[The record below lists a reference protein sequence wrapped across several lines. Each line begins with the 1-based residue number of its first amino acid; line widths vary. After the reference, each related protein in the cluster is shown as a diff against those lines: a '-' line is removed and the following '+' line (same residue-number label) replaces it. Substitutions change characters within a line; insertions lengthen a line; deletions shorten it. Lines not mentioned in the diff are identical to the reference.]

1 MNISRSLILVVSAGS
16 TKTLIC
22 LLSETLS
29 RMADRYSFLSIWIQ
43 STHRLRER
51 FSMRSSQMRV
61 LRPLPS
67 IKGWATLHKFDCIR
81 LLFNEVEQY
90 SSKSVIILLLELTLY
105 PSGVLIIFQANGML
119 LPLFT
124 IVILIDTLC
133 VIYVLPQVGS

>member
-29 RMADRYSFLSIWIQ
+29 RMADRYSFLSIWLQ

-61 LRPLPS
+61 LRSLPS
-67 IKGWATLHKFDCIR
+67 IKGWTTLHKFGCIR

-124 IVILIDTLC
+124 IVSTD
-133 VIYVLPQVGS
+133 

>member
-29 RMADRYSFLSIWIQ
+29 RMADRYSFLSIWLQ

-67 IKGWATLHKFDCIR
+67 IKGWATLHKFGCIR
-81 LLFNEVEQY
+81 PLFNEVEQY

-124 IVILIDTLC
+124 IVSTD
-133 VIYVLPQVGS
+133 

>member
-29 RMADRYSFLSIWIQ
+29 RMAVRYSFLSIWLQ

-61 LRPLPS
+61 LRSLPF

-90 SSKSVIILLLELTLY
+90 SSKPVIILLLELTLY
-105 PSGVLIIFQANGML
+105 PSGGLIISQANGML

-124 IVILIDTLC
+124 IVSTDDTLC
-133 VIYVLPQVGS
+133 VIYVLP